1 MGRYL
6 YNTATK
12 RLGNVI
18 LFTSKR
24 KSAREKFNNWPLL
37 FVVEWIVQF
46 VSQRFINCANRHFHT
61 YVKNSYL
68 LIHIHKYRGKNMRI
82 HDNKIPFSYKL

>member
-6 YNTATK
+6 YNTTTK
-12 RLGNVI
+12 RHGNVI
-18 LFTSKR
+18 LFTNKR

-61 YVKNSYL
+61 YAKNSYL
-68 LIHIHKYRGKNMRI
+68 LIHIH
-82 HDNKIPFSYKL
+82 